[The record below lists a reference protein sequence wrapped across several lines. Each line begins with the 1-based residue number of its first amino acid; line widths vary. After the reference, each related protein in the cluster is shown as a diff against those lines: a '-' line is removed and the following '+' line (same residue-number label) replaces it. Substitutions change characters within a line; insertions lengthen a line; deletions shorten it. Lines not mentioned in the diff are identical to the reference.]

1 MKSKKII
8 SILLSAVLLS
18 ASAAA
23 LTSCGSGNNGETQ
36 APVTEAQN
44 NAATQAENSNNK
56 PADSDAKT
64 SAAVDDLKKS
74 GVDVTQFGVDPQI
87 TYAEKEKY
95 GFQLDKPSKG
105 ETVAVMHTNMGD
117 ISLRLFKKYAP
128 NTVDNFVKLAES
140 GKYNNCIFHRVIK
153 DFMIQGGDYENANG
167 TGGKSANGGKFE
179 DEFCD
184 KLVNIRGSVAMANS
198 GKDTNGSQF
207 FINQQNKDVFK
218 NNGGFKA
225 QIDNWNNQIKPYF
238 VNNKDNS
245 TNLASLVSQI
255 GTQAYDAAVVPE
267 EIQSLYE
274 KNGGNPSLDGAYNAV
289 DAGHTVF
296 AQVYDGMDVVDKIAA
311 VKTDSSDKPA
321 KDVTIKS
328 IDIKEYK

>member
-8 SILLSAVLLS
+8 SILLSAVLLT

-23 LTSCGSGNNGETQ
+23 LTSCGENNTDSNS
-36 APVTEAQN
+36 ATSALN
-44 NAATQAENSNNK
+44 NAVTQAEEVTNA
-56 PADSDAKT
+56 PADTDTKT
-64 SAAVDDLKKS
+64 SAAVEDLKKS
-74 GVDVTQFGVDPQI
+74 GVDVTQFGVNPQI

-95 GFQLDKPSKG
+95 GFQLDKPKKG
-105 ETVAVMHTNMGD
+105 ETIAVMHTNMGD
-117 ISLRLFKKYAP
+117 ISMRLFKEYTP

-153 DFMIQGGDYENANG
+153 DFMIQGGDYENSDG
-167 TGGKSANGGKFE
+167 TGGKSASGGKFE

-184 KLVNIRGSVAMANS
+184 KLVNLRGSVSMANS

-207 FINQQNKDVFK
+207 FINQQNKDAFK

-238 VNNKDNS
+238 TNNKDNS

-267 EIQSLYE
+267 EIQSLYD

-311 VKTDSSDKPA
+311 VDTDSSDKPK